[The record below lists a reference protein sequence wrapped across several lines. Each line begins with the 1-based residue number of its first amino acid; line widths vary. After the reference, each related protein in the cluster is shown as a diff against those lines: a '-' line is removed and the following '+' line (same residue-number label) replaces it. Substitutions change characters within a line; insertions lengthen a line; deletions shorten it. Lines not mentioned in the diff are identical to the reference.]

1 MRKRT
6 VTHFF
11 DTLMWYLLYLLPI
24 IVFLVA
30 LTSMTLPDLCA
41 YVSGSPISAISE
53 TFVFK
58 ELASLF
64 GSDGIL
70 PMFTGSANVF
80 MLYYATYFVY
90 VMLLHLFVDF
100 LVFIPRLAHKWL
112 SKFAGGDKN
121 D

>member
-1 MRKRT
+1 MRKRSIS
-6 VTHFF
+6 HFF

-41 YVSGSPISAISE
+41 FVSRSPISAIRD
-53 TFVFK
+53 TFVFSALDK
-58 ELASLF
+58 LF
-64 GSDGIL
+64 GTDGLL

-80 MLYYATYFVY
+80 ILYYSTYFVY

-112 SKFAGGDKN
+112 EHFTGGCKN